1 MVALVDCN
9 NFYASCEKVF
19 DPGLAGKP
27 LVILSNNDGCIIS
40 RSPEAKA
47 LGVEMAAPYFKLE
60 RELKRL
66 GVTVRSSNY
75 TLYGDMS
82 ERMIETIRSIS
93 PQVEVYSIDEAFA
106 DLSAVPHHQL
116 WKTGDFLR
124 KRILQWTGLPV
135 KIGIGPTKTLA
146 KVAAAYAKK
155 QGEGKLFCVISKSE
169 IEEVLK
175 ATPIGKVWGLGRGFQ
190 TTLFQYNIHTAW
202 DFSQKEDS
210 WIRQKMGVTG
220 LRIAHELR
228 GISCLPLEVM
238 RDKRKHIMTSRS
250 FGRPVTTLREMQEA
264 ILTYLSRCA
273 EKLRE
278 DEQLTSVV
286 SVYIRT
292 YPKNAKDTQ
301 NNASQSI
308 LLPFPTDYNPEL
320 AKYALRALDKI
331 FIAGYRYKKAGV
343 LLSELTP
350 RQSKQLPLFY
360 SVDFEKS
367 NRLMEVMD
375 HLNHRWSDRKVK
387 FSGEGLEQPWQMKS
401 EKRSKRCTT
410 HWDELVIVS

>member
-19 DPGLAGKP
+19 DPKLAKKP

-40 RSPEAKA
+40 RSSEAKE
-47 LGVEMAAPYFKLE
+47 LGVEMGAPYFKKE
-60 RELKRL
+60 RELKQM
-66 GVTVRSSNY
+66 GVEVRSSNY
-75 TLYGDMS
+75 PLYGDMS
-82 ERMIETIRSIS
+82 ERMVESIRSITT
-93 PQVEVYSIDEAFA
+93 QVEVYSIDEAFA
-106 DLSAVPHHQL
+106 DLSMVPNDQV

-124 KRILQWTGLPV
+124 ERIMKWTGLPV

-155 QGEGKLFCVISKSE
+155 HGEGKLYCVITEDE
-169 IEEVLK
+169 IEKMLR
-175 ATPIGKVWGLGRGFQ
+175 ATPIHHVWGIGRGFQ
-190 TTLFQYNIHTAW
+190 NSLFQYNIQTAW
-202 DFSQKEDS
+202 DFAHRPDS

-228 GISCLPLEVM
+228 GIPCLPLEVI

-250 FGRPVTTLREMQEA
+250 FGRPVTTLEEMKEA

-278 DEQLTSVV
+278 DQQLASVV

-292 YPKNAKDTQ
+292 YPKNSKSTQ

-308 LLPFPTDYNPEL
+308 LLPAPTDYNPEL
-320 AKYALRALDKI
+320 AKYALKALDYI
-331 FIAGYRYKKAGV
+331 FIEGYRYKKAGV

-350 RQSKQLPLFY
+350 RYSQQLPLFHTT
-360 SVDFEKS
+360 DFEKTH
-367 NRLMEVMD
+367 RLMKVMD
-375 HLNHRWSDRKVK
+375 KLNQRWSDRKIK
-387 FSGEGLEQPWQMKS
+387 FSGEGMEQPWKMKS

-410 HWDELVIVS
+410 HWDELIVAN